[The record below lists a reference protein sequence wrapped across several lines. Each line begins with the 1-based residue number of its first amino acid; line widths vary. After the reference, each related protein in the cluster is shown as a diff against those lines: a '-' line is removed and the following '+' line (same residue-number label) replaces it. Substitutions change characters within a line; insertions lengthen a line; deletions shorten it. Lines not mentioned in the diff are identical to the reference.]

1 MKQTYDANKET
12 SNHLVLMLRYILP
25 WMVCLTGSIFLSICV
40 IVSTSFSL
48 DTPVFLFLNFVSN
61 SVVVIGFRIRYL
73 RTASSV
79 MPFSSRLL
87 IDIDIDEVL
96 DDISIDVS
104 VLKRFA
110 GVAVGLLLLSEIP
123 RSVGIELI
131 LRLEKSCP
139 PPTTGDTDREWFW
152 WWDGADCPEIA
163 PGFEDE
169 DFFFFEAPFLGEVS
183 SSDSLVFELTS
194 LDESFLSSLAAF
206 FLSFFF
212 LFLSRA
218 SLASFC
224 SCFSRLF
231 LASCSSLSESPDF
244 FSSSESSSDVSSLR
258 SASSSAT
265 DCCSLLAF
273 DSGSGS
279 LGCEKRLLV
288 FFKYSWLK

>member
-1 MKQTYDANKET
+1 
-12 SNHLVLMLRYILP
+12 MLRYILP
-25 WMVCLTGSIFLSICV
+25 WIVCFTGSIFFSICV
-40 IVSTSFSL
+40 IVSTNFSL
-48 DTPVFLFLNFVSN
+48 DTPVFLFLNLVSS
-61 SVVVIGFRIRYL
+61 SVVVIGLRIKYL

-87 IDIDIDEVL
+87 IDIDMDDEL
-96 DDISIDVS
+96 DDIGIECSFFT
-104 VLKRFA
+104 RFA
-110 GVAVGLLLLSEIP
+110 GVAVGLLLLSDMP

-131 LRLEKSCP
+131 LRLVESWP
-139 PPTTGDTDREWFW
+139 PPTTGDTDREWLFW
-152 WWDGADCPEIA
+152 LLDNGIECPELGPA
-163 PGFEDE
+163 LDDE
-169 DFFFFEAPFLGEVS
+169 DFFFFEEFGIAS
-183 SSDSLVFELTS
+183 SSESLVFELTS
-194 LDESFLSSLAAF
+194 LEESFRSSLAAF

-231 LASCSSLSESPDF
+231 LASWSSLSDSPDF
-244 FSSSESSSDVSSLR
+244 FSSSESSSEVSSFR

-279 LGCEKRLLV
+279 LSWWNIIDLV
-288 FFKYSWLK
+288 LRCLKVSANYLSLESEI